1 MKALLITTVAATLLA
16 CQGCR
21 SHKESTVKE
30 DKRLDRIELK
40 RLNDSLAIE
49 SRLALT
55 SAIEIDSPLIIVT
68 RPPDGGGEIS
78 LIAIGGHRLRATVT
92 GDGSTSVTVVG
103 ESRDSLMTSAHATSL
118 SEVSSRDSRLP
129 YLVAIVGASLLLT
142 LTALSWRGKYP
153 RR

>member
-1 MKALLITTVAATLLA
+1 MKALLITTVAATLLD

-103 ESRDSLMTSAHATSL
+103 ESRDSLMTSAHATSS

-129 YLVAIVGASLLLT
+129 YLVTIVGASLLLT

>member
-103 ESRDSLMTSAHATSL
+103 ESRESLMTSAHATS
-118 SEVSSRDSRLP
+118 SS
-129 YLVAIVGASLLLT
+129 
-142 LTALSWRGKYP
+142 
-153 RR
+153 